1 MAEIKPHCRLYLQF
15 PMHPSAQL
23 LSRLTHAISNTDTAS
38 VLLCS
43 DSPQFNDDSA
53 SLIDLVQGSGLA
65 CLVAT
70 NDARL
75 ASGIGADGVHLAAD
89 TTLYAGARKVLGA
102 EASIGV
108 ACGLNRHH
116 AMRLAEMGADYVAFG
131 PEDEGDIDAINQRA
145 ELIAW
150 WSEIFVVPCV
160 AWNVGNVEEAA
171 RCAARGADF
180 VAPPLSLW
188 RKDESDRLIAEIDRA
203 VRASRRAA

>member
-23 LSRLTHAISNTDTAS
+23 VSRLTHAIASTDTAS

-43 DSPQFNDDSA
+43 DSPQATDDSA
-53 SLIDLVQGSGLA
+53 SLLARVQESGVA
-65 CLVAT
+65 CLVA
-70 NDARL
+70 NDATL
-75 ASGIGADGVHLAAD
+75 AARIGADGVHLAAD
-89 TTLYAGARKVLGA
+89 TTLYAEARKTLGA

-108 ACGLNRHH
+108 YCGFSRDD
-116 AMRLAEMGADYVAFG
+116 AMRLAESGADYVAFG
-131 PEDEGDIDAINQRA
+131 PEEEGDGDAIDQRT

-160 AWNVGNVEEAA
+160 AWNVGNAEDAA

-180 VAPPLSLW
+180 VAPPLGLW
-188 RKDESDRLIAEIDRA
+188 DDDESPRVIAAIDRA
-203 VRASRRAA
+203 IRASRRTA